1 MILNIIVSK
10 PGMFQ
15 AIETISM
22 APVAD
27 PKGCLS
33 YPFTLTLTLSLKGEG
48 IFVADPK
55 GCLSYPFTLTLPLS
69 LKGEGIFRVI
79 TYCYARR

>member
-10 PGMFQ
+10 LGLFL

-27 PKGCLS
+27 TKGCLS
-33 YPFTLTLTLSLKGEG
+33 YPFTLTLTLKGEG

-55 GCLSYPFTLTLPLS
+55 GCLSYPFTLTLALS